1 MKQMFIQSLRFFW
14 RAFHGIFIAL
24 PFRYWR
30 TLLYIA
36 KSRGIKG
43 LYNFIFVKLFAR
55 GERVGLQLLDPVEM
69 NFPQLTPYPYM
80 IEVEITTR
88 CHLRC
93 TICEHTY
100 WTSEEYKKQDLSF
113 ELFKY
118 ILDQF
123 PKLKYINLTGEGS
136 SFLNKDFVKMLELV
150 RERNIYAT
158 VVESFTNIKE
168 NELEALVKNT
178 IGKVVL
184 SLDGATKETY
194 DKIRVGA
201 DFDKVVENV
210 KKFRALRE
218 KYNSPL
224 PEFVFRFIFFKDNY
238 QELVDYPDLINEL
251 RIKKTADGFDNH
263 VELTALLEFEEI
275 KDWIYEPNEE
285 IIRITNE
292 KLNKYKL
299 KHAWSHP
306 SHDPEK
312 KRPVRECT
320 AWAEPYIMMG
330 GYVIPCCSVLMSNK
344 RDFLE
349 KHSFGNIYETPYKD
363 IWNSK
368 RYREFRKL
376 VPRSTGEIP
385 IFCEGCRGFETTRR
399 EKESGISKTI

>member
-1 MKQMFIQSLRFFW
+1 MKKMLIQSLRFFW
-14 RAFHGIFIAL
+14 RAFYGLFIAL
-24 PFRYWR
+24 PFKYHK
-30 TLLYIA
+30 TLLYVL
-36 KSRGIKG
+36 KTRGIKG

-55 GERVGLQLLDPVEM
+55 GERVGLQLLDPIEI
-69 NFPQLTPYPYM
+69 NLPQLTPYPYM
-80 IEVEITTR
+80 IEIEITTK
-88 CHLRC
+88 CHLKC
-93 TICEHTY
+93 TICERTY
-100 WTSEEYKKQDLSF
+100 WKNEEYKKRDLSF
-113 ELFKY
+113 NQFKF

-136 SFLNKDFVKMLELV
+136 SFLNKDFLKMLELV
-150 RERNIYAT
+150 RERKIYAT

-168 NELEALVKNT
+168 NELEALVKNN

-201 DFDKVVENV
+201 DFNKVIENV
-210 KKFRALRE
+210 KKFKKLRE

-238 QELVDYPDLINEL
+238 HELVDYPDLINEL
-251 RIKKTADGFDNH
+251 RIKKTADGIDNH
-263 VELTALLEFEEI
+263 VELIALLEFKEI
-275 KDWIYEPNEE
+275 KYWVYEPSKE

-312 KRPVRECT
+312 KRPMRECA
-320 AWAEPYIMMG
+320 AWAEPYIMIG
-330 GYVIPCCSVLMSNK
+330 GYVIPCCAVLMSNN
-344 RDFLE
+344 RNFLE
-349 KHSFGNIYETPYKD
+349 KYSFGNVFEKPFKE

-376 VPRSTGEIP
+376 VPRPSGEVP
-385 IFCEGCRGFETTRR
+385 ILCAGCRGFETTRR
-399 EKESGISKTI
+399 EKEYGISKTI